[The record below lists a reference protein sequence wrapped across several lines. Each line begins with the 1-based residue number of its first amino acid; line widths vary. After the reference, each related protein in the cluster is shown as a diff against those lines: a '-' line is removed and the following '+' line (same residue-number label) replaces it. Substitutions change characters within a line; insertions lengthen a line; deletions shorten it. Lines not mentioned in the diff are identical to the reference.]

1 MKTFSD
7 LQFGLHPAGQGVQA
21 RIQFS
26 NGFGASVVKTPYSYG
41 GSQGKYELAVLD
53 QDGRMTYSTE
63 VTNDVVGYLSPDE
76 VTEYL
81 RQIQI
86 LKQ

>member
-1 MKTFSD
+1 MKTFAD
-7 LQFGLHPAGQGVQA
+7 LEFGLHPAGKGVQA

-41 GSQGKYELAVLD
+41 GSQGKYELAVLGK
-53 QDGRMTYSTE
+53 DGRVTYSTE
-63 VTNDVVGYLSPDE
+63 VSSDVIGDLNPNE
-76 VTEYL
+76 VSEYL

-86 LKQ
+86 LK

>member
-1 MKTFSD
+1 MKTFLD
-7 LQFGLHPAGQGVQA
+7 LEFGLHPSGQGVQA
-21 RIQFS
+21 RIQFT

-63 VTNDVVGYLSPDE
+63 VTNDVVGYLKPDE

-86 LKQ
+86 LK

>member
-1 MKTFSD
+1 MKTFAD
-7 LQFGLHPAGQGVQA
+7 LEFGLHPAGQGVQA

-41 GSQGKYELAVLD
+41 GREGKYELAVLGK
-53 QDGRMTYSTE
+53 DGRMTYSTE
-63 VTNDVVGYLSPDE
+63 VTNDVIGYLKPDQ

-81 RQIQI
+81 RQIQL
-86 LKQ
+86 LK

>member
-1 MKTFSD
+1 MKTFAD
-7 LQFGLHPAGQGVQA
+7 LEFGPHPAGKGVQA
-21 RIQFS
+21 RIQFP
-26 NGFGASVVKTPYSYG
+26 NGYGASVVKTPYTYG

-53 QDGRMTYSTE
+53 KDGRLCYSTE
-63 VTNDVVGYLSPDE
+63 VTNDVVGYLSPGG

-86 LKQ
+86 LK

>member
-1 MKTFSD
+1 MKTFAD
-7 LQFGLHPAGQGVQA
+7 LEFGPHPNGNGVQA
-21 RIQFS
+21 RIQFP
-26 NGFGASVVKTPYSYG
+26 NGYGASVVKTPYTYG

-53 QDGRMTYSTE
+53 KDGRLCYSTE
-63 VTNDVVGYLSPDE
+63 VTNDVLGYLSPGG

-86 LKQ
+86 LK

>member
-1 MKTFSD
+1 MKTFAD
-7 LQFGLHPAGQGVQA
+7 LEFGLHPAGQGVQA

-41 GSQGKYELAVLD
+41 GREGKYELAVLGK
-53 QDGRMTYSTE
+53 DGRMTYSTE
-63 VTNDVVGYLSPDE
+63 VASEVIGYLKPDE

-86 LKQ
+86 LK

>member
-1 MKTFSD
+1 MKTFAD
-7 LQFGLHPAGQGVQA
+7 LEFGPHPAGQGVQA
-21 RIQFS
+21 RIQFP
-26 NGFGASVVKTPYSYG
+26 NGFGASVVKTPHTYG

-53 QDGRMTYSTE
+53 KDGRLCYSTE
-63 VTNDVVGYLSPDE
+63 VTNDVIGYLSPDE

-86 LKQ
+86 LK

>member
-1 MKTFSD
+1 MKTFAD
-7 LQFGLHPAGQGVQA
+7 LEFGLHPAGQGVQA
-21 RIQFS
+21 KIQFS
-26 NGFGASVVKTPYSYG
+26 NGHGASVAKTPYSYG

-53 QDGRMTYSTE
+53 KDGRLDYSTE
-63 VTNDVVGYLSPDE
+63 VTNDVLGYLDPEE

-86 LKQ
+86 LK

>member
-7 LQFGLHPAGQGVQA
+7 LQFVDHPAGKGVQA
-21 RIQFS
+21 KIQFA

-41 GSQGKYELAVLD
+41 GSQGKYELAVTD
-53 QDGRMTYSTE
+53 SDGRLCYSTE
-63 VTNDVVGYLSPDE
+63 VTNDVVGNLSTDE

-86 LKQ
+86 LK

>member
-1 MKTFSD
+1 MKTFAD
-7 LQFGLHPAGQGVQA
+7 LEFGPHPAGKGVQA
-21 RIQFS
+21 KIQFP
-26 NGFGASVVKTPYSYG
+26 NGFGASVVKTPYTYG

-53 QDGRMTYSTE
+53 KDGRLCYSTE
-63 VTNDVVGYLSPDE
+63 VTNDVVGYLSPGG

-86 LKQ
+86 LK

>member
-1 MKTFSD
+1 MKTFAD
-7 LQFGLHPAGQGVQA
+7 LEFKPHPNGNGVQA
-21 RIQFS
+21 RIQFP
-26 NGFGASVVKTPYSYG
+26 NGYGASVVKTPYTYG

-53 QDGRMTYSTE
+53 KDGRLDYSTE
-63 VTNDVVGYLSPDE
+63 VTNDVVGYLSPGG

-86 LKQ
+86 LK